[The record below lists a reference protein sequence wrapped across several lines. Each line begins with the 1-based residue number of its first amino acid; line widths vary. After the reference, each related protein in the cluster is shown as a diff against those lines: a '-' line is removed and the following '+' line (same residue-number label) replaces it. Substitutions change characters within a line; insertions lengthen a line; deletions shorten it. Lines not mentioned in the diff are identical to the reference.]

1 MADLTLITRAA
12 RTVAAD
18 SDLRDQIVDAYQ
30 SSRRAVLRP
39 APKPT
44 RIRRAGAAVQSVGA
58 VVTRA
63 GAKAEAERRARRRTN
78 VLRGAVLGGA
88 GAVVAAVLTRRGS
101 TNPNGGPNV

>member
-12 RTVAAD
+12 RTLADD
-18 SDLRDQIVDAYQ
+18 SDLRDQIVEAYQ

-44 RIRRAGAAVQSVGA
+44 RIMRAGAAVQSVGA

-63 GAKAEAERRARRRTN
+63 GAKAEAERRAQRRSSM
-78 VLRGAVLGGA
+78 LRGGVVLGAA
-88 GAVVAAVLTRRGS
+88 GAAVAAVLTRRVS
-101 TNPNGGPNV
+101 NPNGGPNV